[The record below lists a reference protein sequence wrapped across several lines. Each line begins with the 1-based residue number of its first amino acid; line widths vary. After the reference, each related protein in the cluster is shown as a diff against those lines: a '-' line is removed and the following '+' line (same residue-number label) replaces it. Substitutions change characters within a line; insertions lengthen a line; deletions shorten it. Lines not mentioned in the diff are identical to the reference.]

1 MSEIPRHEFVT
12 SEYRQSAYQDNPL
25 PIGERQTISQPFMVA
40 IMTQSLELQG
50 EEKVLEIGTGSGYQT
65 AVLSCLASQVY
76 TIERFPCLSLKAQEV
91 LRKLG
96 YTNVEMRIA
105 DGTLGYPQKAPLDA
119 IVVTA
124 GAPKVPYSLLEQLA
138 EGGRLIIP
146 LGNRYKQMLTRVV
159 RKEEKFIHREIVDC
173 IFVPLI
179 GMEGWSDIQDNER
192 RKGYDPED

>member
-1 MSEIPRHEFVT
+1 MNSDPFLEDRLGMVQSQLKKRGITDLRVLKAMSEIPRHEFVT

-105 DGTLGYPQKAPLDA
+105 DGTLGYPQKA
-119 IVVTA
+119 
-124 GAPKVPYSLLEQLA
+124 
-138 EGGRLIIP
+138 
-146 LGNRYKQMLTRVV
+146 
-159 RKEEKFIHREIVDC
+159 
-173 IFVPLI
+173 
-179 GMEGWSDIQDNER
+179 
-192 RKGYDPED
+192 